1 MRNRSL
7 VVLCFSGVALAAQ
20 PPKSV
25 SFSKDVAPV
34 LQEHCQTCHRP
45 GEAAPMSL
53 LTFKEARP
61 WAAAMKE
68 AVAAKKMPPWFADP
82 KYGHFAND
90 RSMPQKDIDTLVA
103 WADTGAK
110 EGNPHDMPKPLQFV
124 TGWNIG
130 KPDLQMEMASDFH
143 IPAKGTIEYQYVLIP
158 GDFKQD
164 TWIQSAEIRPGNRA
178 LVHHV
183 IAYVRPPGSNWMKD
197 AQPGIAYVPKKGED
211 GGPNEFLVGYAP
223 GFLPVELTEGRAKQI
238 KAGSDIIL
246 QLHYTANGSEGT
258 DRTKVGFTYAK
269 GPITERIVTLAAT
282 TNKFAI
288 PAGDPNY
295 QVDSSFEFGGD
306 AKVIDFIPHMHLRG
320 KDFEYRAVYPT
331 GEKETLLKVPNYS
344 FNWQLTYKPVKDLV
358 VPKGTKIECTAHYDN
373 SPNNP
378 NNPDPTKI
386 VKYGDQSWEE
396 MMFGFFDVAIDA
408 NRDVKSIYPPKKKP
422 APAAASV
429 LE

>member
-1 MRNRSL
+1 MQNRSL
-7 VVLCFSGVALAAQ
+7 VLLCFSGVAFAA
-20 PPKSV
+20 PV
-25 SFSKDVAPV
+25 TFSKDVAPV
-34 LQEHCQTCHRP
+34 LQQHCQTCHRP

-53 LTFKEARP
+53 LSYKETRP

-68 AVAAKKMPPWFADP
+68 AVATKKMPPWFADP

-110 EGNPHDMPKPLQFV
+110 EGNPKDLPKPLTFV

-130 KPDLQMEMASDFH
+130 KPDLQMEMAADFH
-143 IPAKGTIEYQYVLIP
+143 IPAKGTVDYQYVLIP
-158 GDFKQD
+158 GNFKED
-164 TWIQSAEIRPGNRA
+164 TWIQSAEIRPGNRT

-197 AQPGIAYVPKKGED
+197 AQPGIAYVPKGGD
-211 GGPNEFLVGYAP
+211 GGGPNEFLVGYAP
-223 GFLPVELTEGRAKQI
+223 GFLPVQLVEGRAKQI

-246 QLHYTANGSEGT
+246 QLHYTANGTEGV

-269 GPITERIVTLAAT
+269 GPSTERIVTLAAT

-288 PAGDPNY
+288 PAGDANY

-373 SPNNP
+373 SANNP

-408 NRDVKSIYPPKKKP
+408 KADVKSIYPPRRK
-422 APAAASV
+422 PAAASV